1 MKKSKI
7 ITIVILVAV
16 IIIALYFYFQER
28 NISLINQIN
37 FINNNKNETEKIP
50 EVLGNKEDL
59 LSFSILPQEVISGE
73 IKISGIVKG
82 AYFFEGNI
90 LINILDENKNLLKAG
105 HASAITDWM
114 TSGPVSF
121 EGVIDLGGIP
131 AGKGFVQIHN
141 DNASGLPEKNKSILI
156 PVMIK

>member
-1 MKKSKI
+1 MQKHKI
-7 ITIVILVAV
+7 ITIVI
-16 IIIALYFYFQER
+16 IISVLAISSFFIYFTQKEQKK
-28 NISLINQIN
+28 IINSEKQ
-37 FINNNKNETEKIP
+37 NEVKDKI
-50 EVLGNKEDL
+50 LGNKEDL

-73 IKISGIVKG
+73 IKISGIIKG

-105 HASAITDWM
+105 YANAITDWM
-114 TSGPVSF
+114 TIGPVSF